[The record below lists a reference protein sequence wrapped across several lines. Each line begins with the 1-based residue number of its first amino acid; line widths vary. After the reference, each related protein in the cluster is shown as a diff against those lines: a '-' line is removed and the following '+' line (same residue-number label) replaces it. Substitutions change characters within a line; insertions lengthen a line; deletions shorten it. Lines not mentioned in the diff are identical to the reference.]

1 MFQEYHTLFSTARQ
15 SGRDRSAA
23 GKNSAH
29 GHKAEKNA
37 SLKGLKENGMEYSQ
51 NNIIRL

>member
-23 GKNSAH
+23 GKTAPMDI
-29 GHKAEKNA
+29 KQKKNA

>member
-15 SGRDRSAA
+15 SIPDRPDSVP
-23 GKNSAH
+23 KKPS
-29 GHKAEKNA
+29 
-37 SLKGLKENGMEYSQ
+37 KESGMEYSQ